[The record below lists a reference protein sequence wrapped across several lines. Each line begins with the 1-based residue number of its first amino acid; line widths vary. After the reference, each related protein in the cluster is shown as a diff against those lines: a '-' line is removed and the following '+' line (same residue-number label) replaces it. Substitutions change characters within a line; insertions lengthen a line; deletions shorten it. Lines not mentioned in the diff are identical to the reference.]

1 MIPMK
6 IKLVIVTLA
15 LSIAGCTE
23 KDDLTLPVTINL
35 KIGIIQQ
42 EGYCGF
48 TEGRIGVQRIQFE
61 GTREAG
67 GDVFFETDPGVNFP
81 TLEFIEQYATIS
93 SFEIPQGIYTNMK
106 WDIFLNKIETDEV
119 TDYNDT
125 DSLNAGLVI
134 KGDYAYDDWWWWIDV
149 PPPEN
154 WIPSIPFILIIDAIE
169 QFSFMSY
176 FPDPNCS
183 GALTENKEYQ
193 VILLFNL
200 LYAFDSI
207 SRESFEKAEISGDSL
222 NQKVIISRNKN
233 KNLYE
238 IILYRLATSTRVYF
252 Y

>member
-1 MIPMK
+1 MIPDK

-23 KDDLTLPVTINL
+23 KDELTLPVTINL
-35 KIGIIQQ
+35 KIGIRKQ
-42 EGYCGF
+42 EGSFGF
-48 TEGRIGVQRIQFE
+48 NEGWIGVQRIQF
-61 GTREAG
+61 GGKRESG
-67 GDVFFETDPGVNFP
+67 GDVFFETDPSNNFP
-81 TLEFIEQYATIS
+81 TLEFIEQYAKIS

-134 KGDYAYDDWWWWIDV
+134 KGDYFYDDWWWWIDQ

-154 WIPSIPFILIIDAIE
+154 WVPSIPFVLIIDSIE

-176 FPDPNCS
+176 FPDPNCN
-183 GALTENKEYQ
+183 GVLTENKEYQ

-200 LYAFDSI
+200 FYAFDSI
-207 SRESFEKAEISGDSL
+207 SPESFEKAEISGDSL

-233 KNLYE
+233 KYLYE
-238 IILYRLATSTRVYF
+238 IILYRLATSSRVYV